1 MRGWRPWVVAWVV
14 CAVAVVSC
22 SAEAQSQSTY
32 NDLIRGALAEFEAHN
47 YAEARALFER
57 AHALQPSARTLRG
70 LGVTAFEL
78 KRYVE
83 AVHELEAAL
92 VDKRKPLTEAQRK
105 EVPDLIAR
113 ARHFVGKVT
122 LEATPE
128 DASVVVDGEPSAS
141 RELMLDLGAHQV
153 LVQAPGY
160 RDVEL
165 KVVIDGGEDTIK
177 RVELSRLN
185 LEVTPETTAA
195 APAHDQGTELARSDH
210 DQVEDSGGSIFG
222 KWWFWTAAGVVITG
236 AAIGTA
242 LALSGGD
249 GGSQPLYRG
258 NARSVDAP

>member
-1 MRGWRPWVVAWVV
+1 V
-14 CAVAVVSC
+14 CAVAVVS
-22 SAEAQSQSTY
+22 SRAEAQSQSSY
-32 NDLIRGALAEFEAHN
+32 NDLIRGALTEFEAHN

-113 ARHFVGKVT
+113 ARHFVGTVKIEVT
-122 LEATPE
+122 PDE
-128 DASVVVDGEPSAS
+128 ASVVVDGEAAADHD
-141 RELMLDLGAHQV
+141 LMLDLGTHQV

-177 RVELSRLN
+177 HVELSRLS

-195 APAHDQGTELARSDH
+195 APAQDNSAELTRTDR
-210 DQVEDSGGSIFG
+210 DQVDDSGGSIFG

-236 AAIGTA
+236 AAVGTA
-242 LALSGGD
+242 LALSGDG

-258 NARSVDAP
+258 NARSVNGP